1 MLPVTDQ
8 TMEVIEYAM
17 DALALRS
24 EVIANNVANSEVP
37 GYVAKRVGF
46 ESELE
51 RALGERGPDRFGA
64 PVVEVAPGSPD
75 STGNTVNLES
85 EVVEMVKTNL
95 MQQAMFEAFNFKSG
109 LMRTA
114 IRGQ

>member
-1 MLPVTDQ
+1 MIPISDQ

-17 DALALRS
+17 DALTLRS

-37 GYVAKRVGF
+37 GFKASRVAF
-46 ESELE
+46 EAELE
-51 RALGERGPDRFGA
+51 RAIGDRGPDRFGDPTVHGTGA
-64 PVVEVAPGSPD
+64 AGD
-75 STGNTVNLES
+75 STGNNVNLES

-95 MQQAMFEAFNFKSG
+95 LQQAMFEAFNFKSG